1 MAEATSDLDHYIQTM
16 QDSPGP
22 ESNKTPEMGKSITLL
37 EDTLKAGLMIN
48 AELQSQNSRLKVAKN
63 KLDVDVERQHK
74 KVEVAEAPVKWC
86 GLFKRKPKSKK
97 IIKPETKK
105 SDIKR

>member
-1 MAEATSDLDHYIQTM
+1 
-16 QDSPGP
+16 
-22 ESNKTPEMGKSITLL
+22 MGKSITLL

-86 GLFKRKPKSKK
+86 GLGGLFKRKPKSKK
-97 IIKPETKK
+97 IETIK
-105 SDIKR
+105 SDIEG